1 MDAFF
6 ASIEQRDHPQWRGK
20 PLVVASPEARSVV
33 SAASYEARRYGV
45 RSAMPSLRAMRL
57 CPHLIFA
64 PHRFDVY
71 KEISE
76 QIHEIF
82 LRYTDLVEPLSL
94 DEAFL
99 DVTHNHRDL
108 TSATL
113 IAQEIKQAIW
123 DEVHLTASAGVSYNK
138 FLAKIASDYH
148 KPNGLFV
155 IPPSQGEAFA
165 RSLSIDHFFGV
176 GKVTLEQMNA
186 RGIYTGND
194 LIAYG
199 YDWLVSE
206 WGNRGAELYR
216 NAHGIDERPVEA
228 DHERRSVGVE
238 YTLMHD
244 TCDTEELKQTIKA
257 LALDLDRRIHAVH
270 FLGQTIT
277 LKIKYADFRTRSRSF
292 TSVHWRHSVNDL
304 YEAGLV
310 LLERFDLSEPI
321 RLIGLSLKHSRHSIP
336 LYEQPE
342 FTFLNADLD
351 CNEDG

>member
-6 ASIEQRDHPQWRGK
+6 ASVEQRDHPEWRGK
-20 PLVVASPEARSVV
+20 PLVVASPEARSVI

-45 RSAMPSLRAMRL
+45 RSAMPSLKAIRL
-57 CPHLIFA
+57 CPDLIFA

-71 KEISE
+71 KEVSR
-76 QIHEIF
+76 QIQEIF

-99 DVTHNHRDL
+99 DVTHNHRGIA
-108 TSATL
+108 SATL

-123 DEVHLTASAGVSYNK
+123 EELRLTASAGVSYNK
-138 FLAKIASDYH
+138 FLAKIASDYQ

-155 IPPSQGEAFA
+155 ITPNEGESFA
-165 RSLSIDHFFGV
+165 RSLSVDRFFGV

-199 YDWLVSE
+199 RDRLVSE
-206 WGNRGAELYR
+206 WGNRGAELYL
-216 NAHGIDERPVEA
+216 NAYGIDERPVEI
-228 DHERRSVGVE
+228 DYERKSVGVE
-238 YTLMHD
+238 YTLTHD
-244 TCDTEELKQTIKA
+244 TSDVEELRQMIKT
-257 LALDLDRRIHAVH
+257 LAVDLDERIRQSK
-270 FLGQTIT
+270 FFGQTIT

-292 TSVHWRHSVNDL
+292 TTIHFRHSMSDL
-304 YEAGLV
+304 YEAGL
-310 LLERFDLSEPI
+310 LLLSRFNISEPI
-321 RLIGLSLKHSRHSIP
+321 RLVGLSVKQSGHSHRAF

-342 FTFLNADLD
+342 FDF
-351 CNEDG
+351 

>member
-6 ASIEQRDHPQWRGK
+6 ASVEQRDHPEWRGK
-20 PLVVASPEARSVV
+20 PLVVASPEARSVI

-45 RSAMPSLRAMRL
+45 RSAMPSLKAIRL
-57 CPHLIFA
+57 CPDLIFA

-71 KEISE
+71 KEVSR
-76 QIHEIF
+76 QIQEIF

-99 DVTHNHRDL
+99 DVTHNHRGIA
-108 TSATL
+108 SATL

-123 DEVHLTASAGVSYNK
+123 DELRLTASAGVSYNK
-138 FLAKIASDYH
+138 FLAKIASDYQ

-155 IPPSQGEAFA
+155 ITPNEGESFA
-165 RSLSIDHFFGV
+165 RSLSVDRFFGV

-199 YDWLVSE
+199 RDRLVSE
-206 WGNRGAELYR
+206 WGNRGAELYL
-216 NAHGIDERPVEA
+216 NAYGIDERPVEM
-228 DHERRSVGVE
+228 DYERKSVGVE
-238 YTLMHD
+238 YTLTHD
-244 TCDTEELKQTIKA
+244 TSDVEVLRQMIKT
-257 LALDLDRRIHAVH
+257 LAVDLDERICQSK

-292 TSVHWRHSVNDL
+292 TTIHFRHSMSDL
-304 YEAGLV
+304 YEAGL
-310 LLERFDLSEPI
+310 LLLSRFDISEPI
-321 RLIGLSLKHSRHSIP
+321 RLVGLSVKQSGHSHRAF

-342 FTFLNADLD
+342 FDF
-351 CNEDG
+351 